1 MDGGVDE
8 SPVSPVPAAPRRRT
22 AAPTGLAAMAV
33 VVVVVLVWWLLS
45 GNGPQGP
52 AGSDSRYA
60 VPDSDVTG
68 GPASDPPALSNEN
81 GVRIDGFVREAGPQI
96 ALNYTSGVPEC
107 YGTLDTPEVLETS
120 AAVTV
125 TLTMRPPEQ
134 PPDEPC
140 PELAM
145 LGTVRVDLGSDL
157 GDRSVLDGSF
167 AQPVR
172 VPEVQRT
179 NE

>member
-1 MDGGVDE
+1 MG
-8 SPVSPVPAAPRRRT
+8 A
-22 AAPTGLAAMAV
+22 

-45 GNGPQGP
+45 GNGPRNPQGN
-52 AGSDSRYA
+52 GGRLA

-68 GPASDPPALSNEN
+68 EVPSDPPELSNEN
-81 GVRIDGFVREAGPQI
+81 GVRIDGFVREGGTRV
-96 ALNYTSGVPEC
+96 ALNYTTGVPEC
-107 YGTLDTPEVLETS
+107 YGTLTTPEVLETS

-125 TLTMRPPEQ
+125 TLTLRPPEQ

-145 LGTVRVDLGSDL
+145 LGTVRVELGSPL

-172 VPEVQRT
+172 VSEVERP